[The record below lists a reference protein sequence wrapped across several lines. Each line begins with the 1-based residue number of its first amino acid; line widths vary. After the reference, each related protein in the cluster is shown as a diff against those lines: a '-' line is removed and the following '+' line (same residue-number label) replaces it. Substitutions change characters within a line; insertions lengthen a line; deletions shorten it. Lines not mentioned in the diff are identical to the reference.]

1 MPTPSESQAALRLV
15 TGAAVADGA
24 ALAARLSGSP
34 EAQRAVLLDA
44 VPAVVGYYSDGS
56 AALAADFYEEQREA
70 AGLRGFRASP
80 IVNDRTV
87 KIRRAVAWA
96 SEPLFEVTETT
107 VAQRLAEVIQLETAR
122 PYRDTITG
130 NRRLDPASVG
140 WQRVTGTCCR
150 FCRMLGDRGAV
161 YREAT
166 ARFAAHPNCD
176 CTAQPVFQGGQV
188 GPEASTIQYVA
199 SRRSKTPAQKKAVK
213 DYLDTFYPN

>member
-1 MPTPSESQAALRLV
+1 MPSPSESQAALRLV
-15 TGAAVADGA
+15 TDAAVADGA
-24 ALAARLSGSP
+24 ALAGRLSGSP
-34 EAQRAVLLDA
+34 ESQRAVLLDA

-80 IVNDRTV
+80 IVAARTV
-87 KIRRAVAWA
+87 KIRRAVVWA
-96 SEPLFEVTETT
+96 AEPLFEVSETT

-150 FCRMLGDRGAV
+150 FCRFLGDRGAV
-161 YREAT
+161 YREST

-176 CTAQPVFQGGQV
+176 CTAVPCFVGGQV
-188 GPEASTIQYVA
+188 GPEASTLQYIA
-199 SRRSKTPAQKKAVK
+199 SRRSKTPAQRAQLTA
-213 DYLDTFYPN
+213 YLNTFYRD